1 MEIATLEP
9 RAPGWDS
16 KVRQRA
22 LREVGGSRALADELN
37 IDHDDIGIYP
47 GSTMQVWSRVVAH
60 FNGTAGVEEYLN
72 AR

>member
-1 MEIATLEP
+1 MQTATLEP
-9 RAPGWDS
+9 RTPGWDS

-22 LREVGGSRALADELN
+22 LHEVGGSRALADELN
-37 IDHDDIGIYP
+37 IAHDDIGKYP
-47 GSTMQVWSRVVAH
+47 GASMQVWSRVVAH